1 MFELRVLNGQ
11 HQGAAL
17 PLIGE
22 QWSIGSAAQLD
33 LALDDAGVKSLHCRL
48 QHQDEDWLLNAEE
61 GPVCDEEGVPQTSV
75 KLALNSAFM
84 LGSVW
89 LCVSPAGDEWPAV
102 PAVVPKQP
110 QPESG
115 PARADVPL
123 EKVKS
128 RSQFLNRTTG
138 IIAGLLVGVIGSA
151 WSLTRPTAM
160 QMDQG
165 PAHVASAV
173 ASAGE
178 TERSAPGPQ
187 KPWTDPA
194 SKPTAGRV
202 RLNNA
207 DAVRHQL
214 NSMLSDRLLTDV
226 SIEETPEG
234 LMLNGHLK
242 DESLLVY
249 QRMLQRFKD
258 RYESP
263 VNVLD
268 NVGSIKN
275 TLPFV
280 VVQIMTGPHAHLVTA
295 DGRRVYV
302 GDEVD
307 GLRLTR
313 IDDQRLQFDGD
324 RHIEVKW

>member
-22 QWSIGSAAQLD
+22 QWSIGSAGQHD
-33 LALDDAGVKSLHCRL
+33 LALDDAGVESLHCRL
-48 QHQDEDWLLNAEE
+48 QRVDDNWTLNAEQ
-61 GPVCDEEGVPQTSV
+61 GAVCDEQGNARPSIDLT
-75 KLALNSAFM
+75 LNNAFM

-89 LCVSPAGDEWPAV
+89 LCVSSAGDEWPSV
-102 PAVVPKQP
+102 PAVIPKQCEA
-110 QPESG
+110 ESG
-115 PARADVPL
+115 PARNDVPL

-151 WSLTRPTAM
+151 WSLTRPPAIA
-160 QMDQG
+160 MDQSPTHLAAAAAEASPDTPKA
-165 PAHVASAV
+165 PARAANPVTDKRIRLSSA
-173 ASAGE
+173 
-178 TERSAPGPQ
+178 
-187 KPWTDPA
+187 D
-194 SKPTAGRV
+194 
-202 RLNNA
+202 
-207 DAVRHQL
+207 DVRHQL
-214 NSMLSDRLLTDV
+214 STMLSDRLLTDV
-226 SIEETPEG
+226 SVEETPDG
-234 LMLNGHLK
+234 LVLNGDLK
-242 DESLLVY
+242 EESLLVY
-249 QRMLQRFKD
+249 QRMLQRFKALYD
-258 RYESP
+258 SP
-263 VNVLD
+263 VTVLD
-268 NVGSIKN
+268 NVGSNRN

-313 IDDQRLQFDGD
+313 IDNQRLQFDGN
-324 RHIEVKW
+324 RHVEVNW

>member
-22 QWSIGSAAQLD
+22 QWSIGSAGQHD
-33 LALDDAGVKSLHCRL
+33 LALDDAGVESLHCRL
-48 QHQDEDWLLNAEE
+48 QRVDDNWTLNAEQ
-61 GPVCDEEGVPQTSV
+61 GAVCDEQGNARPSIDLT
-75 KLALNSAFM
+75 LNNAFM

-89 LCVSPAGDEWPAV
+89 LCVSSAGDEWRSV
-102 PAVVPKQP
+102 PAVIPKQP
-110 QPESG
+110 EAESG
-115 PARADVPL
+115 PARNDVPL

-151 WSLTRPTAM
+151 WSLTRPPAIA
-160 QMDQG
+160 MDQS
-165 PAHVASAV
+165 PAHLAAATTEASPDTPKAPARAANPV
-173 ASAGE
+173 TDKRIRLSSA
-178 TERSAPGPQ
+178 
-187 KPWTDPA
+187 D
-194 SKPTAGRV
+194 
-202 RLNNA
+202 
-207 DAVRHQL
+207 DVRHQL
-214 NSMLSDRLLTDV
+214 STMLSDRLLTDV
-226 SIEETPEG
+226 SVEETPDG
-234 LMLNGHLK
+234 LVLNGDLK
-242 DESLLVY
+242 EESLLVY
-249 QRMLQRFKD
+249 QRMLQRFKALYD
-258 RYESP
+258 SP
-263 VNVLD
+263 VTVLD
-268 NVGSIKN
+268 NVGSNRN

-313 IDDQRLQFDGD
+313 IDNQRLQFDGN
-324 RHIEVKW
+324 RHVEVNW

>member
-17 PLIGE
+17 PLVGE
-22 QWSIGSAAQLD
+22 RWSIGSAAQLD
-33 LALDDAGVKSLHCRL
+33 LALDDAGVQNLHCRL
-48 QHQDEDWLLNAEE
+48 QRQDDNWLLIADTGPCMDED
-61 GPVCDEEGVPQTSV
+61 VTSHASV
-75 KLALNSAFM
+75 ERPFTRGSM
-84 LGSVW
+84 LGWVC
-89 LCVSPAGDEWPAV
+89 LCVSPAGDDWPAV
-102 PAVVPKQP
+102 PAVIPQQP
-110 QPESG
+110 QAESE
-115 PARADVPL
+115 PARNEAPL

-151 WSLTRPTAM
+151 WSLTRPAAM
-160 QMDQG
+160 VMDQG
-165 PAHVASAV
+165 PAHMASAV
-173 ASAGE
+173 ASAPE
-178 TERSAPGPQ
+178 PTRATPAAQ
-187 KPWTDPA
+187 KSPA
-194 SKPTAGRV
+194 TAGRI
-202 RLNNA
+202 RLSSA

-226 SIEETPEG
+226 SVQETPEG
-234 LMLNGHLK
+234 LVLNGNLK

-258 RYESP
+258 RYDSP
-263 VNVLD
+263 VTVLD
-268 NVGSIKN
+268 NVSSAHA

-295 DGRRVYV
+295 DGRRIYV

-307 GLRLTR
+307 GLRLTK

>member
-1 MFELRVLNGQ
+1 MFELRVLNGL

-17 PLIGE
+17 PLVGE
-22 QWSIGSAAQLD
+22 EWSIGSAEQQD
-33 LALDDAGVKSLHCRL
+33 LALDDPGVESLHCRL
-48 QHQDEDWLLNAEE
+48 QRLGDSWTLSAEE
-61 GPVCDEEGVPQTSV
+61 GAVHDEDGNARHAPD
-75 KLALNSAFM
+75 LNLNSAFM

-89 LCVSPAGDEWPAV
+89 LCVSSADDAWPSV
-102 PAVVPKQP
+102 PAVIPEQP
-110 QPESG
+110 AQPDT
-115 PARADVPL
+115 PRNDPPL
-123 EKVKS
+123 KKVKS
-128 RSQFLNRTTG
+128 RSQWLNRTTG

-151 WSLTRPTAM
+151 WSLTRPSPVTL
-160 QMDQG
+160 DQG
-165 PAHVASAV
+165 PAHIASATP
-173 ASAGE
+173 AAQDK
-178 TERSAPGPQ
+178 TH
-187 KPWTDPA
+187 PA
-194 SKPTAGRV
+194 SEKTARPATDKRV
-202 RLNNA
+202 RLSSA

-226 SIEETPEG
+226 SIEETPDG
-234 LMLNGHLK
+234 LMLNGNLK
-242 DESLLVY
+242 EESLLVY

-263 VNVLD
+263 VTVLD
-268 NVGSIKN
+268 NVSGKQN

-313 IDDQRLQFDGD
+313 IDDQHLQFDGD
-324 RHIEVKW
+324 RHIEVTW

>member
-22 QWSIGSAAQLD
+22 QWSIGSAGQHD
-33 LALDDAGVKSLHCRL
+33 LALDDAGVESLHCRL
-48 QHQDEDWLLNAEE
+48 QRVHDNWTLNAEQ
-61 GPVCDEEGVPQTSV
+61 GAVCDEQGNARPSIDLT
-75 KLALNSAFM
+75 LNNAFM

-89 LCVSPAGDEWPAV
+89 LCVSSAGDEWPSV
-102 PAVVPKQP
+102 PAVIPKQP
-110 QPESG
+110 EAESG
-115 PARADVPL
+115 PARNDVPL

-151 WSLTRPTAM
+151 WSLTRPPAIA
-160 QMDQG
+160 MDQS
-165 PAHVASAV
+165 PAHLAAATTEASPDTPKAPARAANPV
-173 ASAGE
+173 TDKRIRLSSA
-178 TERSAPGPQ
+178 
-187 KPWTDPA
+187 D
-194 SKPTAGRV
+194 
-202 RLNNA
+202 
-207 DAVRHQL
+207 DVRHQL
-214 NSMLSDRLLTDV
+214 STMLSDRLLTDV
-226 SIEETPEG
+226 SVEETPDG
-234 LMLNGHLK
+234 LVLNGDLK
-242 DESLLVY
+242 EESLLVY
-249 QRMLQRFKD
+249 QRMLQRFKTLYD
-258 RYESP
+258 SP
-263 VNVLD
+263 VTVLD
-268 NVGSIKN
+268 NVGSNRN

-313 IDDQRLQFDGD
+313 IDNQRLQFDGN
-324 RHIEVKW
+324 RHIEVNW